1 MDEYIGEIAL
11 SLQRYKAGIT
21 LIHGLCQHAKSQR
34 DKTLLSDCM
43 RLLRERYACLWSTA
57 TKPNLQT
64 MHYQPDTT
72 MPTTTTATTTQCSNN
87 NPTNILPS
95 DSLPNPSLNDPSS
108 EVNNKFAV
116 TVGALPM
123 TNCAPTTSP
132 LR

>member
-1 MDEYIGEIAL
+1 
-11 SLQRYKAGIT
+11 
-21 LIHGLCQHAKSQR
+21 
-34 DKTLLSDCM
+34 M

-72 MPTTTTATTTQCSNN
+72 MPTTTTTTTITQCSND
-87 NPTNILPS
+87 NPTNILLPS

-108 EVNNKFAV
+108 EVNNKFTV

-123 TNCAPTTSP
+123 TNCAPITSP